1 MGFSTS
7 ITCPTRDLSQIMKVL
22 ANAGFLVL
30 DTGERIS
37 TDDGLFAEARLD
49 ILHLQ
54 EARGELAGA
63 TLA

>member
-1 MGFSTS
+1 MAG
-7 ITCPTRDLSQIMKVL
+7 PQARHGVTRFRVL

-54 EARGELAGA
+54 EARGELAGVP
-63 TLA
+63 LA